1 MKSPQKSYL
10 IPPQFARLVPVMIEL
25 ELQYSA
31 IEALDPGEND
41 RLKKAKNGALK
52 TLEHGLLTIY
62 DEVIY
67 IHICTTDKLKIK
79 RGKEAELNSCYLK
92 VLEIAIDLFIQK
104 ENWGAWYKS
113 TMDEHRAVGRH
124 DKFAPNNLI
133 YKSITL
139 DLEKLLG
146 RKLLGTDYPLWVQ
159 TLRDKHPVP
168 PVITKTRNSNKKSN
182 APKNPIAG
190 PPVVER
196 ESPWPES
203 TARKKFEELTGC
215 KPTKKRKNSS
225 AK

>member
-52 TLEHGLLTIY
+52 TLEYGLLTIY

-67 IHICTTDKLKIK
+67 IHRCTTDQLKIK

-104 ENWGAWYKS
+104 EIY
-113 TMDEHRAVGRH
+113 TMVIGKKIKMMVMEKKYFQMEVHSEVILKREKKMDME
-124 DKFAPNNLI
+124 
-133 YKSITL
+133 SI
-139 DLEKLLG
+139 LG
-146 RKLLGTDYPLWVQ
+146 
-159 TLRDKHPVP
+159 
-168 PVITKTRNSNKKSN
+168 
-182 APKNPIAG
+182 
-190 PPVVER
+190 
-196 ESPWPES
+196 
-203 TARKKFEELTGC
+203 
-215 KPTKKRKNSS
+215 
-225 AK
+225 

>member
-1 MKSPQKSYL
+1 M
-10 IPPQFARLVPVMIEL
+10 VEL

-31 IEALDPGEND
+31 IEALDPGEDD
-41 RLKKAKNGALK
+41 RLEKVKNGALK

-62 DEVIY
+62 DEVVY
-67 IHICTTDKLKIK
+67 IHRCTTDKLKIK

-92 VLEIAIDLFIQK
+92 VLEISTDLFIQK

-133 YKSITL
+133 YKTITL
-139 DLEKLLG
+139 DLEKSLG

-182 APKNPIAG
+182 TPQNPICRRRAAWAAAPTCRG
-190 PPVVER
+190 RPRASRAAQSALER
-196 ESPWPES
+196 RRDRAVWCGRAACRRSP
-203 TARKKFEELTGC
+203 
-215 KPTKKRKNSS
+215 
-225 AK
+225 